1 MEEKINELWEHNYY
15 SMSIRELESYAKK
28 AWLQDFYKGCLTS
41 EDVENKVKVKLGP
54 FYTIE
59 EAQEAAEEYENSNK

>member
-1 MEEKINELWEHNYY
+1 MEKKLDELWEHNYY

-41 EDVENKVKVKLGP
+41 KDVENKVKVHL
-54 FYTIE
+54 E
-59 EAQEAAEEYENSNK
+59 EMGVTD

>member
-1 MEEKINELWEHNYY
+1 
-15 SMSIRELESYAKK
+15 
-28 AWLQDFYKGCLTS
+28 
-41 EDVENKVKVKLGP
+41 VENKVKVKLGP